1 MQLSQVSK
9 KVNKKEK
16 SINNALYIM
25 GAILVVFVALF
36 LVYGVDPNNIDYAL
50 SKRIPRVL
58 AIALGGGCIA
68 FSTIVFQT
76 ITNNQILT
84 PSVLGL
90 DSLYVLVQTLIVYVF
105 GSSSILI
112 ANQNI
117 NFIIN
122 VGIMIV
128 ASILLYKVLF
138 ERSNNN
144 IFFLLL
150 VGMIFGTLFKSGTSF
165 LQMMIDPNEF
175 LGLQSSITASL
186 NNIKTD
192 ILIISAIMIILVIP
206 FIIDDIKYLDVL
218 SLGREQAIN
227 LGVDYDKLVKKMI
240 IVISILI
247 SISTALI
254 GPMTFLGLIVANI
267 ARQGMK
273 TYKHTYLILGATLIS
288 MVTLVGGQFFVQHIF
303 KFDTTLSVMINFI
316 GGIYFIQLLL
326 KESK

>member
-16 SINNALYIM
+16 NINKALYIM

-90 DSLYVLVQTLIVYVF
+90 DSLYVLVQTVIVYVF

-128 ASILLYKVLF
+128 ASILLYKV
-138 ERSNNN
+138 
-144 IFFLLL
+144 FLP
-150 VGMIFGTLFKSGTSF
+150 KTS
-165 LQMMIDPNEF
+165 
-175 LGLQSSITASL
+175 
-186 NNIKTD
+186 
-192 ILIISAIMIILVIP
+192 
-206 FIIDDIKYLDVL
+206 VL
-218 SLGREQAIN
+218 C
-227 LGVDYDKLVKKMI
+227 
-240 IVISILI
+240 
-247 SISTALI
+247 
-254 GPMTFLGLIVANI
+254 
-267 ARQGMK
+267 
-273 TYKHTYLILGATLIS
+273 
-288 MVTLVGGQFFVQHIF
+288 
-303 KFDTTLSVMINFI
+303 
-316 GGIYFIQLLL
+316 
-326 KESK
+326 

>member
-9 KVNKKEK
+9 EVKNKNKRINK
-16 SINNALYIM
+16 SLYIM
-25 GAILVVFVALF
+25 GAILIVFTALF
-36 LVYGVDPNNIDYAL
+36 LVYGIDMNNLDYAL
-50 SKRIPRVL
+50 SKRIPRVI

-90 DSLYVLVQTLIVYVF
+90 DSLYVLVQTLIVFVF
-105 GSSSILI
+105 GSSSMFI

-122 VGIMIV
+122 VGIMIL

-138 ERSNNN
+138 ERGGNN

-165 LQMMIDPNEF
+165 LQMVIDPNEF
-175 LGLQSSITASL
+175 LALQSSITASL

-192 ILIISAIMIILVIP
+192 ILIISASMIILIIP
-206 FIIDDIKYLDVL
+206 FVIDDIKYLDVL

-240 IVISILI
+240 IVISILV

-303 KFDTTLSVMINFI
+303 KFNTTLSVMINFI

>member
-16 SINNALYIM
+16 NINKALYIM